1 MGYAYTGRQS
11 SINSNELS
19 VSLMKLEVNCMK
31 LASHYIRLRE
41 KLPHVGEHQEQE
53 MMLNE
58 IAAILDCT
66 HRNVTMILQKMDT
79 QGWLRWM
86 PKKGRGNRST
96 LLFLT
101 PMEDVV
107 LLLAKELVERKDLR
121 GALEQMNISSIPDS
135 LKAHFHSWLNGY
147 FGYSSELR
155 NSKRF
160 DTLRFPL
167 TQPIHTLDPAFTNF
181 SAEAHLVNQLFDS
194 LVRYNRQTQTVEPH
208 LAHAWEANSSRT
220 AWTFYLRKGV
230 LFHHGKE
237 LAAEDILY
245 TLERLKQS
253 SARSLYRWL
262 FQQINRIEISDPLTI
277 TLHLMEPN
285 ELFPHFMGTNRSSI
299 IPNGAY
305 DQGESAFG
313 LAPIG
318 TGPFKL
324 TFHDASMSILDAFPA
339 YFRGRAHLD
348 RVELW
353 HVPDMQ
359 EQDRFRT
366 LESFQ
371 IIHNYRMPDVGG
383 SNYQQIQQ
391 QGATCKFITC
401 NLLKQGPLKDPAVR
415 AAVYGALDQSKL
427 LKLLDG
433 DAIYASDS
441 LIRHNTPVEP
451 LSTDAAQIR
460 ENIKRS
466 GYAGERI
473 TLCTIPH
480 YERDALLV
488 QTLLRESGLAVE
500 VVLLPVEDFKGERRL
515 EADLLLFSIML
526 DNDVELRLIDLY
538 KSMQH
543 HLEPA
548 SKAVV
553 EQFIGAAL
561 REPHRDGRTGLLQSI
576 ERRLQDEHVLQL
588 LYFKRLKTAFHS
600 SVKGITLDS
609 LDWVQFKNI
618 WFKPLSE
625 SPANKL

>member
-1 MGYAYTGRQS
+1 
-11 SINSNELS
+11 
-19 VSLMKLEVNCMK
+19 MK

-41 KLPHVGEHQEQE
+41 KLPHVSDQQEYE
-53 MMLNE
+53 VMLDE

-66 HRNVTMILQKMDT
+66 HRNVTMILQKMDI
-79 QGWLRWM
+79 QGWLRWI
-86 PKKGRGNRST
+86 PKKGRGNRSS
-96 LLFLT
+96 LQFLT
-101 PMEDVV
+101 PKEDVL

-135 LKAHFHSWLNGY
+135 LKEHFHSWLSGY

-167 TQPIHTLDPAFTNF
+167 TQPIQTLDPAFTNF

-194 LVRYNRQTQTVEPH
+194 LVSYNRLTQTVEPH
-208 LAHAWEANSSRT
+208 LAHAWEADATRT

-253 SARSLYRWL
+253 SARSLYRWVT
-262 FQQINRIEISDPLTI
+262 QQITRIEISDPLTL
-277 TLHLMEPN
+277 TVYLNEPN
-285 ELFPHFMGTNRSSI
+285 ELFPQFMSTNRASI
-299 IPNGAY
+299 IPSDAY
-305 DQGESAFG
+305 HKGEAAFS

-324 TFHDASMSILDAFPA
+324 TFHDTSMSILDAFPA
-339 YFRGRAHLD
+339 YFQGRAHLD

-353 HVPDMQ
+353 HIPNLQ
-359 EQDRFRT
+359 GQQKERFRT

-371 IIHNYRMPDVGG
+371 IIHNYQMPDTAQSEYKQV
-383 SNYQQIQQ
+383 QQ
-391 QGATCKFITC
+391 QATTCKFITF
-401 NLLKQGPLKDPAVR
+401 NLLKQGVLKDPAIR
-415 AAVYGALDQSKL
+415 EAVYAAFDQARL
-427 LKLLDG
+427 LKLVDG
-433 DAIYASDS
+433 DAVYAADS
-441 LIRHNTPVEP
+441 FIRHDPIHPPEKELTQ
-451 LSTDAAQIR
+451 LR
-460 ENIKRS
+460 ERIKQS

-473 TLCTIPH
+473 VLCTIPH

-488 QTLLRESGLAVE
+488 QTLLREAGLAIE
-500 VVLLPVEDFKGERRL
+500 VQLLPVEEFKGERRL
-515 EADLLLFSIML
+515 QADLLLFSIML
-526 DNDVELRLIDLY
+526 DNDAELRLIDLY
-538 KSMQH
+538 KSMQN

-548 SKAVV
+548 CKAAV

-561 REPHRDGRTGLLQSI
+561 REPLRDGRAGLLHSI
-576 ERRLQDEHVLQL
+576 ERRLHDEHVLQL
-588 LYFKRLKTAFHS
+588 LYFKRLKTAFHA

-618 WFKPLSE
+618 WFKP
-625 SPANKL
+625 